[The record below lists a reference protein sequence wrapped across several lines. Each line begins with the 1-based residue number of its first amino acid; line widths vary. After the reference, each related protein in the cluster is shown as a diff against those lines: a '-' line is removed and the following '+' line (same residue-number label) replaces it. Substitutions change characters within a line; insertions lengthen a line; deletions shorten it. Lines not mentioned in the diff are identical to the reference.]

1 MIRPALVIWT
11 LALMAALGCGGRG
24 NGASVS
30 TTACGSSSGVTS
42 GGNADD
48 AGIEGSADMPTP
60 EEFQPV
66 PPGMCLYFN
75 AYDQPM
81 VFANGDT
88 WSCPEAEL
96 VLASGGFCQ
105 GFCKCMDG
113 TITPTFP
120 DGGAYLTPYGCV
132 GSGANGV
139 DAAFDDTEAGR
150 DGSLAAEAASASDS
164 GAEAGPQRDGAS
176 EAGMPKSPCTTAA
189 DCATGQLCVW
199 YDQCEPA
206 SLSTCGAG
214 STWSACVDNP
224 CEAGLSGANCTAC
237 SVTLC
242 SGYDVCIETPDAGTV
257 SCGMGG

>member
-1 MIRPALVIWT
+1 MIRTAFVAST
-11 LALMAALGCGGRG
+11 LALVVALGCGGRG
-24 NGASVS
+24 NEASVS
-30 TTACGSSSGVTS
+30 TTASGSSSGVTS
-42 GGNADD
+42 GGNPDD

-60 EEFQPV
+60 EKTQPV

-88 WSCPEAEL
+88 WSCPEAQL

-105 GFCKCMDG
+105 GFCKCVDG
-113 TITPTFP
+113 TATPTFP

-150 DGSLAAEAASASDS
+150 DGSLAA
-164 GAEAGPQRDGAS
+164 
-176 EAGMPKSPCTTAA
+176 MPKSPCTTAA

-224 CEAGLSGANCTAC
+224 CDAGLSGANCTDC

-257 SCGMGG
+257 SCSMGG